1 MRIHYVHK
9 EYGMQAVVY
18 DISAPKKPTNV
29 SINRDLLQQA
39 KEHHINLSQ
48 ALESRLAELLREQKQ
63 QQWLEENR
71 EAVDCYNRRIAADGA
86 FSDGLRRF

>member
-1 MRIHYVHK
+1 
-9 EYGMQAVVY
+9 MQASIY

-48 ALESRLAELLREQKQ
+48 ALETRLAELLREQKQ
-63 QQWLEENR
+63 QQWLQENR
-71 EAVDCYNRRIAADGA
+71 EAVESYNRRIAANGP